1 MNDEEK
7 KLLTDIFES
16 IVLIEEYTKD
26 KLQFEI
32 YAANR
37 QLKDSVERRLE
48 IIGEAM
54 NSLLEM
60 DDKITIT
67 SSRKIVNTR
76 NKLIHGYDEVE
87 DIIVWE
93 IVVKYLPILKSEVQN
108 LLRQ

>member
-1 MNDEEK
+1 MSDEAK

-32 YAANR
+32 YSGDR

-60 DDKITIT
+60 DNTITIT

-93 IVVKYLPILKSEVQN
+93 IVVKHLPVLKSEVQK
-108 LLRQ
+108 LLFQ

>member
-1 MNDEEK
+1 MNDEAK

-32 YAANR
+32 YSANR

-54 NSLLEM
+54 NSLQEM
-60 DDKITIT
+60 DENISIT

-87 DIIVWE
+87 DVIVWE
-93 IVVKYLPILKSEVQN
+93 IVVKHLPILKTEVQR
-108 LLRQ
+108 LLSQ

>member
-1 MNDEEK
+1 MNDEAK

-16 IVLIEEYTKD
+16 IVLIEKYTKG
-26 KLQFEI
+26 KMQFEI
-32 YAANR
+32 YAGNR

-54 NSLLEM
+54 NSLLQL
-60 DDKITIT
+60 DKSITIS

-93 IVVKYLPILKSEVQN
+93 IVAKHLPILKTEVQH
-108 LLRQ
+108 LLNQ

>member
-1 MNDEEK
+1 MSDEAK

-16 IVLIEEYTKD
+16 IMLIEEYTKD

-32 YAANR
+32 YSKNR

-54 NSLLEM
+54 SGLLEL
-60 DDKITIT
+60 DETISIS

-93 IVVKYLPILKSEVQN
+93 IVVKHLPVLKTEVKN
-108 LLRQ
+108 LLQL